1 MVQLLLIQPEWH
13 VVLLSVLALL
23 AAFGIWI
30 DTTKLGKSVSGIAAV
45 LIVSMLLSNIGVI
58 PRSAAV
64 YDIVWTYLVPAAIP
78 LLLLKADLRKIIV
91 ETKGMLGAFFLGA
104 IGTLIGA
111 VLGFYLLPLGES
123 AHKLAGVFSATYIG
137 GSMNMVA
144 VSQAVGL
151 EPSLTSVSLAA
162 DNVVG
167 VIFLIFLSVVPS
179 IAIFRRWFNS
189 SAENA
194 NEAPSENIPREEKT
208 IFSLLSVSFALG
220 LTFAICALGNAIAAY
235 FDLSGFSIMFIT
247 AITII
252 IANIFPKQLR
262 LLQGDYELGL
272 LFMYLFFIVIGV
284 SANVAEMLENALL
297 IAVYATLI
305 IVCHTVVIFGGS
317 RFLKLDL
324 IEVIVVSNACVAGPP
339 SAAALAAAK
348 GRRDLVVPA
357 VLLGVFGYV
366 VANFIGV
373 MLFVYLS

>member
-1 MVQLLLIQPEWH
+1 M
-13 VVLLSVLALL
+13 
-23 AAFGIWI
+23 
-30 DTTKLGKSVSGIAAV
+30 
-45 LIVSMLLSNIGVI
+45 
-58 PRSAAV
+58 
-64 YDIVWTYLVPAAIP
+64 
-78 LLLLKADLRKIIV
+78 
-91 ETKGMLGAFFLGA
+91 
-104 IGTLIGA
+104 
-111 VLGFYLLPLGES
+111 LGFYLLPLGES
-123 AHKLAGVFSATYIG
+123 ADKLAGVFSATYIG

-144 VSQAVGL
+144 VSQAVEL
-151 EPSLTSVSLAA
+151 APSLTSVSVAA

-167 VIFLIFLSVVPS
+167 VIFLIFLSMVPS
-179 IAIFRRWFNS
+179 IALFRRWFNYSTES
-189 SAENA
+189 S
-194 NEAPSENIPREEKT
+194 NETSSEKAVSEEKT
-208 IFSLLSVSFALG
+208 VFSLLSVSFALG
-220 LTFAICALGNAIAAY
+220 LTFAICAVGNAIAAY

-247 AITII
+247 AITVI

-284 SANVAEMLENALL
+284 SANVSEMFENALM
-297 IAVYATLI
+297 IAAYAMLI

-324 IEVIVVSNACVAGPP
+324 VEVIVVSNACVAGPP